1 MFFNEIALFITAYA
15 SFLLSAICGGGAGLI
30 LIPVLG
36 TFLPIQFVPAA
47 LSIGTFASSASR
59 LFAFFQKIRFDIVR
73 WFLPPAVA
81 AVWLGAW
88 LIQYVNPLF
97 MEAFIGIFLISN
109 LPILFKKENSSET
122 YKKPKTFYLAII
134 GFLAGFVSGITGA
147 VGLLFNKFYLRS
159 GMSKEEIVATRAA
172 NEILLHLIKL
182 VLYALFG
189 LINGKTIL
197 IGSIVALAAL
207 ASTWS
212 MKKVLNWINEIL
224 FRKIGYF
231 AMTISGVLLLSQSAI
246 GFASS
251 NRADVSFVP
260 IQKGAEAKLG
270 WQQASFSL
278 EFTWDE
284 GFEIEQVVPIT
295 DLTPERQSNLL
306 NTKRALNAK
315 ILILEAVYSFDKNS
329 YEAYFYGDGKLI
341 RKIEFKE

>member
-1 MFFNEIALFITAYA
+1 MFFSEIALFFTAYA

-36 TFLPIQFVPAA
+36 AFLPIQFVPAA
-47 LSIGTFASSASR
+47 LSIGTFTSSASR
-59 LFAFFQKIRFDIVR
+59 LFVFFRRIRFDIVR
-73 WFLPPAVA
+73 WFLPPAVG

-109 LPILFKKENSSET
+109 LPILFKKENPSES
-122 YKKPKTFYLAII
+122 YDKPKVVHLAII

-172 NEILLHLIKL
+172 NEIFLHLIKL

-189 LINGKTIL
+189 LINAKAIL
-197 IGSIVALAAL
+197 IGSIVAFAAL
-207 ASTWS
+207 VSTLS
-212 MKKVLNWINEIL
+212 MKKVLDWINEIL

-231 AMTISGVLLLSQSAI
+231 AMTISGVLLLTQSAI

-251 NRADVSFVP
+251 NRANVSLVP
-260 IQKGAEAKLG
+260 IQKGTEAKLS

-284 GFEIEQVVPIT
+284 GLEVEQVIPVT
-295 DLTPERQSNLL
+295 DLSPERQSKLL
-306 NTKRALNAK
+306 NTKEELNAE
-315 ILILEAVYSFDKNS
+315 IVIIEAVYALGRNS
-329 YEAYFYGDGKLI
+329 YEAYFYGGGKLI
-341 RKIEFKE
+341 QKIEFKE